1 MAPEMHP
8 SIRHFDWDR
17 RLRQAI
23 EASRGQPFRWGAH
36 DCCLFAADLV
46 HAMTSW
52 DPAASLRGC
61 YHSEIEAAHLI
72 RTRGGIRA
80 LVSEMLATDY
90 FRPTLAMR
98 GDVVLMRPLMPG
110 HLEQL
115 GVCVGD
121 SAVVAA
127 ETGLLHR
134 NMNRAL
140 CAWRLE

>member
-1 MAPEMHP
+1 MRP

-17 RLRQAI
+17 RLRLAI
-23 EASRGQPFRWGAH
+23 EAARDRQFRWGRH

-46 HAMTSW
+46 QAMTGW
-52 DPAASLRGC
+52 DPAESLRGT
-61 YHSEIEAAHLI
+61 YASEIEAAHI
-72 RTRGGIRA
+72 INGRGGIA
-80 LVSEMLATDY
+80 EVVSELLATEP
-90 FRPTLAMR
+90 FKPAKAQR
-98 GDVVLMRPLMPG
+98 GDVVLLRPLFVG

-134 NMNRAL
+134 CMGNATK
-140 CAWRLE
+140 AWRLD